1 LRKEA
6 AMTVDQKIREALRI
20 KELKLPRN
28 PKVVDVR
35 IEDYVDTSGEDALR
49 VWVVLDEKVRV
60 EKITGREVID
70 LKMAIRDWIREQGIE
85 LWPYLHLVKQSELD
99 EDDEDVGDDDVEE

>member
-1 LRKEA
+1 
-6 AMTVDQKIREALRI
+6 MTVDQKIRAALRI

-49 VWVVLDEKVRV
+49 VQVVLDEKVQV
-60 EKITGREVID
+60 EKVTGREVID
-70 LKMAIRDWIREQGIE
+70 LKMAIRDWLREQGVE
-85 LWPYLHLVKQSELD
+85 LWPYISLAKQSELD
-99 EDDEDVGDDDVEE
+99 EDDEVDDDDVEE